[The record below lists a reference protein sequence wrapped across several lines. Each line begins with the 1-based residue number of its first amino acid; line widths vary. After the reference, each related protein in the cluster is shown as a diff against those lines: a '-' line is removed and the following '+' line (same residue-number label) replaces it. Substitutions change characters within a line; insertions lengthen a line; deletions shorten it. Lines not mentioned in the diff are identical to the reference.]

1 MKALVLFIVA
11 CCLVYLAASSMPGA
25 EAQPA
30 ASEKAQSGSYSAN
43 GVLPEEA
50 YAPETSGNVTNA
62 VTDDFSLAK
71 TKFLNMALVSLP
83 GNTNAVVKALYSGFC
98 AARIT
103 DMGGASLTYEQ
114 PYISFLFC
122 PVRSSPWDIENPSG
136 DVITGESNPFRDD
149 LVVYRVSLWDNLSA
163 VFSGQ
168 QNSLGQL
175 FQTEK
180 PITYALLCDKLHQ
193 TPAINET
200 QNFAYAPVSLAQP
213 EKIDDAKTD
222 GLAFY
227 ESTFE
232 VELRTLRVL
241 FVQHGAEYLAFSV
254 TINNPSVSL
263 SSGN

>member
-25 EAQPA
+25 EARPTS
-30 ASEKAQSGSYSAN
+30 SEKTLLGSYGAN

-50 YAPETSGNVTNA
+50 YAPEANGDAANA
-62 VTDDFSLAK
+62 VTDNFSPAE

-83 GNTNAVVKALYSGFC
+83 GNTNAVVKALYNGFC

-122 PVRSSPWDIENPSG
+122 PVRSSPWAIENPGS
-136 DVITGESNPFRDD
+136 DTITGESNPFRDD
-149 LVVYRVSLWDNLSA
+149 LVVYRVSLWDNLSS

-168 QNSLGQL
+168 QTSLGQL
-175 FQTEK
+175 FETER
-180 PITYALLCDKLHQ
+180 PITYALLCDKLQQ

-200 QNFAYAPVSLAQP
+200 QNFAYTPVSIAQP
-213 EKIDDAKTD
+213 EKIDDTKTD

-227 ESTFE
+227 EAAFE

-241 FVQHGAEYLAFSV
+241 FVQHNAEYLAFSV
-254 TINNPSVSL
+254 TIGNPSVSL
-263 SSGN
+263 SSGS